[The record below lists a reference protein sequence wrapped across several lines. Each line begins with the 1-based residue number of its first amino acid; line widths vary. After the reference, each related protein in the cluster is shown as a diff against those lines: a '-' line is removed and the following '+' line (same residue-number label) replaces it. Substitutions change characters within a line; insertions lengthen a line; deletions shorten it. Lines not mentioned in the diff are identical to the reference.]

1 MTSLEYIVV
10 AMFTLGQALAAGG
23 CTAGSIAPTASVAA
37 DLPAAPAPAADA
49 KPTTVAA
56 WLDLLEV
63 QSKKTRTLTAKV
75 RYDRI
80 QNLLGDEQRRFG
92 KLIYEAGPPAKFAV
106 HFDNLIVGKAVR
118 PQNRWYIFDGKWLVE
133 KLEDK
138 KQFFKWQVV
147 APDAKPEEA
156 DPLGVGRGPFVVPV
170 ALKKNLLLKRFEA
183 SLIAADAE
191 ADPKNSV
198 HLLLKP
204 REGQRSNFT
213 EIHLWYDRDTL
224 LPQRAR
230 TLDGSKNESIIDLSS
245 VEVNGTIEAKS
256 LDTSEPKEGGWEV
269 QITPW
274 GEK

>member
-1 MTSLEYIVV
+1 MNTMTCLEYLV
-10 AMFTLGQALAAGG
+10 AAIFALGQAWAGG
-23 CTAGSIAPTASVAA
+23 CADAPQDAAPYVA
-37 DLPAAPAPAADA
+37 DNAPAPTDQARGDG
-49 KPTTVAA
+49 VDA
-56 WLDLLEV
+56 WLDKLEA
-63 QSKKTRTLTAKV
+63 QSKKTKTLTAKV

-106 HFDNLIVGKAVR
+106 HFESLLVGKALR
-118 PQNRWYIFDGKWLVE
+118 PQNRWYVFDGRWLVE

-147 APDAKPEEA
+147 APDAKPEDA
-156 DPLGVGRGPFVVPV
+156 DPLGVGRGPFVLPV
-170 ALKKNLLLKRFEA
+170 ALKKDLLLKRFDV
-183 SLIAADAE
+183 SLVAAE
-191 ADPKNSV
+191 AEGDPKNSV

-204 REGQRSNFT
+204 KAGQRSSFT

-230 TLDGSKNESIIDLSS
+230 TLDESKNESIIDLMN
-245 VEVNGTIEAKS
+245 VEVNAAIDGNL